1 MPETIRVLVLSEDGM
16 FVAQCVEYDIGAQAK
31 DIPTL
36 RRRFNAVFSADIE
49 ESVRRHGVP
58 FAGIDR
64 APVCYERMWS
74 AAGQDLTHM
83 GKSNAIPSNSPHV
96 SYELAL
102 CA

>member
-1 MPETIRVLVLSEDGM
+1 MPETIRVLIIPEDGM

-64 APVCYERMWS
+64 APVCYEHMWD
-74 AAGQDLTHM
+74 AAGKELTHI
-83 GKSNAIPSNSPHV
+83 GTSDAIPSNSPHV